1 MIVYRITGKKF
12 SSNLIGTGAALFPG
26 RWNKKGTPV
35 LYTGESKEIALLEN
49 IVHTP
54 PMLIPDLDILKIKI
68 LDDSITEI
76 RISELPTNWHD
87 YPAPVIL
94 AEIGEKWIIKN
105 KIKLFVTNPPF
116 MGKRDMDTTL
126 KNYLLANYPES
137 KGDLCVSFIQRTIQ
151 LMNEKDVLGVVSQ
164 NNWMYLSSLK
174 EFRNKIL

>member
-12 SSNLIGTGAALFPG
+12 SNNLIGTGAALFPG

-68 LDDSITEI
+68 PNDSITEI
-76 RISELPTNWHD
+76 KISELPTNWHD

-105 KIKLFVTNPPF
+105 KTIALKVPSCIIHSAHNYILNCNHPDIK
-116 MGKRDMDTTL
+116 R
-126 KNYLLANYPES
+126 
-137 KGDLCVSFIQRTIQ
+137 I
-151 LMNEKDVLGVVSQ
+151 
-164 NNWMYLSSLK
+164 
-174 EFRNKIL
+174 KILSHKDFNFDSRLNS